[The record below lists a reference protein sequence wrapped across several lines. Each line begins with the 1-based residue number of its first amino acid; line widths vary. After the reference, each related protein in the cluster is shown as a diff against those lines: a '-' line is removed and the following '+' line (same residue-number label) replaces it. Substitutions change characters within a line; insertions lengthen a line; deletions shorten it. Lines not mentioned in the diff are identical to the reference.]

1 MEVDATREPWRPST
15 RHENDHLGVAEVAA
29 LPPVVLSSGMVQP
42 FAAATSEIDAIGT
55 EPRECVGVEE
65 IWATKAPRTMARQET
80 TKASFQPCDFDTS
93 RM

>member
-1 MEVDATREPWRPST
+1 MLRESPGDPQPGTKTATPASPRWPHR
-15 RHENDHLGVAEVAA
+15 
-29 LPPVVLSSGMVQP
+29 PPVGLPSNTLYP
-42 FAAATSEIDAIGT
+42 FPAATSETDAIGT